1 MEAQGPAGGEPP
13 SMADVRAPGG
23 VDADAEAGARAVWNA
38 VAGEAGTEAQYE
50 ARVRGKKV
58 VLGNANRRAP
68 PPATPAL
75 ARQQAK
81 ARRRAAVPRGTPRQ
95 RSKRARIYA
104 QDTLT
109 SAQIEPL
116 RTLGTTYIQ
125 DMLRVRDMTRAEAE
139 AQLSNA
145 MWVQQVQNAL
155 LKADWTGALVQVVRS
170 TQPTLVHV
178 HGTVLAETHETLQ
191 VLPPT
196 TQPMRP
202 QCAYARLTKGIPK
215 HNTVFRI
222 DIPLQDGTLT
232 MDVHGNQ
239 VRYTLPARAT
249 RKHKAKKTV
258 EL

>member
-1 MEAQGPAGGEPP
+1 
-13 SMADVRAPGG
+13 MADVRAPSGA
-23 VDADAEAGARAVWNA
+23 DADAEAGARAVWDA
-38 VAGEAGTEAQYE
+38 VAGDAGTETQYE
-50 ARVRGKKV
+50 ARVQGRKV

-68 PPATPAL
+68 PPATPVL
-75 ARQQAK
+75 ARQLAK
-81 ARRRAAVPRGTPRQ
+81 ARRRAAPPRGTPRQ

-116 RTLGTTYIQ
+116 HTLWTTYIQ
-125 DMLRVRDMTRAEAE
+125 DVLRVRGMTRASVE
-139 AQLSNA
+139 AQLNNA
-145 MWVQQVQNAL
+145 AWVQQVQNAL
-155 LKADWTGALVQVVRS
+155 LKADWTGAVIRVVRA

-202 QCAYARLTKGIPK
+202 HCIPK
-215 HNTVFRI
+215 QNTVFRI
-222 DIPLQDGTLT
+222 DIPLQDGALT

-239 VRYTLPARAT
+239 VRYTLPVRAT
-249 RKHKAKKTV
+249 RKHKAKKSV